1 MTRIWNVPEPS
12 EVLAVHLTNGATA
25 QVRRHGNPLGPRV
38 ILSHGCG
45 LAADTYLP
53 YWLLFKDSVDL
64 LVFDFRSHGW
74 NLEDDHASLNF
85 PTFVDDYDTILRS
98 IGQRFGEKPAVGVFH
113 SMSALTALLF
123 EQNRSG
129 FAGLVLFDPPIQE
142 PGRNPEDLVYIS
154 EHMSRGVPRRRDL
167 FESHDDYIA
176 HMDENP
182 AHQRLR
188 PGVSALM
195 AETLLRP
202 DGEGYALRCP
212 KEHEAQIYRF
222 SYGWSMQIDTRQV
235 KCPIR
240 VVGSDPTTSFTF
252 MPSMDFDEIA
262 RMNYDFL
269 PEATHM
275 LQLEEPERC
284 AAITLEFLNEIGLL

>member
-1 MTRIWNVPEPS
+1 MTRIWSVPEPS
-12 EVLAVHLTNGATA
+12 EVLEVHLANGATA
-25 QVRRHGNPLGPRV
+25 QVRRHGNPAGPRV

-45 LAADTYLP
+45 LAADMYLP
-53 YWLLFKDSVDL
+53 YWLLLNDHVDL

-74 NLEDDHASLNF
+74 NLEDDLASLNF
-85 PTFVDDYDTILRS
+85 PTFVDDFDVILRS
-98 IGQRFGEKPAVGVFH
+98 ISQQFGERPAVGVFH

-123 EQNRSG
+123 EQERGG

-154 EHMSRGVPRRRDL
+154 EHMSRGVPRRRDR
-167 FESHDDYIA
+167 FDSHDDYIA
-176 HMDENP
+176 DTEANP
-182 AHQRLR
+182 AHRRLR

-202 DGEGYALRCP
+202 HGEGYALRCP

-222 SYGWSMQIDTRQV
+222 FYGWSMQIDTRRV
-235 KCPIR
+235 RCPIK
-240 VVGSDPTTSFTF
+240 VIGSDPTTSFTF
-252 MPSMDFDEIA
+252 MPSMDFAELA

-269 PEATHM
+269 PEATHL
-275 LQLEEPERC
+275 LQLEEPEHC
-284 AAITLEFLNEIGLL
+284 VEITLQFLDEIGLL

>member
-1 MTRIWNVPEPS
+1 M
-12 EVLAVHLTNGATA
+12 
-25 QVRRHGNPLGPRV
+25 
-38 ILSHGCG
+38 
-45 LAADTYLP
+45 YLP
-53 YWLLFKDSVDL
+53 YWLLFKDRVDL

-74 NLEDDHASLNF
+74 NLEGDLESLNF
-85 PTFVDDYDTILRS
+85 PTFVDDFDVILKS
-98 IGQRFGEKPAVGVFH
+98 ISRRFGERPAVGVFH

-123 EQNRSG
+123 EQQRGG
-129 FAGLVLFDPPIQE
+129 FAGLMLFDPPVQP
-142 PGRNPEDLVYIS
+142 PGRSPEDMVYMS
-154 EHMSRGVPRRRDL
+154 EHMSRYVPRRRDR
-167 FESHDDYIA
+167 FHSHDDYIA
-176 HMDENP
+176 HVDANP
-182 AHQRLR
+182 AYQRLR

-222 SYGWSMQIDTRQV
+222 SFGWSMQIDTRQV
-235 KCPIR
+235 NCPIR

-252 MPSMDFDEIA
+252 MPSMDFEELA
-262 RMNYDFL
+262 RMSYDFL

-284 AAITLEFLNEIGLL
+284 VELTLQLLNEIDLL

>member
-1 MTRIWNVPEPS
+1 MTRIWSVPEPS
-12 EVLAVHLTNGATA
+12 EVLAVQLTDGATA
-25 QVRRHGNPLGPRV
+25 QVRRHGNTAGPRV

-53 YWLLFKDSVDL
+53 YWSLFKDRVDL
-64 LVFDFRSHGW
+64 LIFDFRSHGW
-74 NLEDDHASLNF
+74 NLEGDLASLNF
-85 PTFVDDYDTILRS
+85 PTFVDDFDAILRS

-123 EQNRSG
+123 EQKWGR
-129 FAGLVLFDPPIQE
+129 FAGLMLFDPPVQP
-142 PGRNPEDLVYIS
+142 PGKNPEDLVYIA
-154 EHMSRGVPRRRDL
+154 EHMSRGVPRRRDR

-176 HMDENP
+176 HIDAIP
-182 AHQRLR
+182 AYQRLR

-195 AETLLRP
+195 AETILRP

-212 KEHEAQIYRF
+212 NEHEARIYEF
-222 SYGWSMQIDTRQV
+222 FYGWSMQIDTKQI
-235 KCPIR
+235 KCPIK

-252 MPSMDFDEIA
+252 MPSMNFDELV

-275 LQLEEPERC
+275 LQLEEPEHC
-284 AAITLEFLNEIGLL
+284 ADITIQFLSEIGLL

>member
-1 MTRIWNVPEPS
+1 MPEPS
-12 EVLAVHLTNGATA
+12 EVLEVHLANGATA
-25 QVRRHGNPLGPRV
+25 QVRRHGNPAGPRV

-53 YWLLFKDSVDL
+53 YWLLLKDRVDL

-74 NLEDDHASLNF
+74 NLEDDPASLNF
-85 PTFVDDYDTILRS
+85 PTFVDDFDVILRS
-98 IGQRFGEKPAVGVFH
+98 IGQRFGERPAVGVFH
-113 SMSALTALLF
+113 SMSALAALLF
-123 EQNRSG
+123 EQERGG

-154 EHMSRGVPRRRDL
+154 EHMSRGVPRRQDR

-176 HMDENP
+176 HMEANP

-188 PGVSALM
+188 TGVTALM

-222 SYGWSMQIDTRQV
+222 FYGWSMQIDTRRV

-240 VVGSDPTTSFTF
+240 AVGSDPTTSFTF
-252 MPSMDFDEIA
+252 MPSMDFDELA

-269 PEATHM
+269 PEATHL
-275 LQLEEPERC
+275 LQLEEPEQC
-284 AAITLEFLNEIGLL
+284 VEVTLQFLDEIGLL